1 MPLFGLLVSLG
12 SNRLLHKED
21 WDPQVEDENALT
33 ESGTLRERPR
43 QLLFGLF
50 GFADRGLECEYLDY
64 LSLTSA
70 SRIYIGY
77 VLCIILTICGPINL
91 MISVLRAL
99 SAVANEWDAVASAL
113 YGIPSLA
120 STRASN
126 IIPPIL
132 YLLFFI
138 CGLGATFYLV
148 KRGKKE
154 RSALVVA
161 EAVFLSYIIVFGYHE
176 SYGLNMPL
184 AYDQMYPL
192 GK

>member
-12 SNRLLHKED
+12 SHRLLHKED

-43 QLLFGLF
+43 QLVFGLF
-50 GFADRGLECEYLDY
+50 GFADRDLEGEYHDHLAR
-64 LSLTSA
+64 TSA

-77 VLCIILTICGPINL
+77 VLCIILIVCGPIVQMVNV
-91 MISVLRAL
+91 SRGL
-99 SAVANEWDAVASAL
+99 SALAIEYEAFSSLVPGA
-113 YGIPSLA
+113 PSLA
-120 STRASN
+120 SVRASN
-126 IIPPIL
+126 LVPPIL
-132 YLLFFI
+132 YLVFFI
-138 CGLGATFYLV
+138 CGIGATFCVL
-148 KRGKKE
+148 KKAKQP
-154 RSALVVA
+154 RWALVVA
-161 EAVFLSYIIVFGYHE
+161 EAVFLSYTIVHGYHE